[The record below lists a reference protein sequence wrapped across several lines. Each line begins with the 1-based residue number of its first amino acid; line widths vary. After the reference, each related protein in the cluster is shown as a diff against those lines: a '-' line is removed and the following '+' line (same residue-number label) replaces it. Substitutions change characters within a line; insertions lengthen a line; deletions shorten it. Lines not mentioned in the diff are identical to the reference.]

1 MKFRPSVSAR
11 LRGARS
17 VWTAV
22 TANSRA
28 PRPPNRLRSILA
40 GSAGNLVES
49 FDWFVY
55 AAFGL
60 YFSSVF
66 FPGGDRTAQLL
77 STAAVFGVGFFA
89 RPVGAWIMGLYGDR
103 IGRKAAMVAS
113 VALMCGGSL
122 LIAVCPGKAE
132 IGLAAPA
139 ILVLARIL
147 QGFSM
152 GGEYGASATYL
163 AEMANRKTR
172 GFWSGIF
179 YSTLIAGQLL
189 AMGVLLTLTALLTPE
204 QMQAW
209 GWRVPFGLGGALALA
224 VFWLRRGMDE
234 TPSFQARTGP
244 RATTLGLLRSH
255 PREALTVIGLT
266 AGGTLAYYTYTTYIQ
281 KFLVNTSGFTKDQA
295 NLIVA
300 GGLAVFMLVQPL
312 MGALSDRVGRRVILI
327 TFGVLGATLTWPI
340 LSTLAHTHDPW
351 SAFAL
356 TAAGMLI
363 VSAYSSVN
371 AVVKAE
377 LFPTEVRALGVALPY
392 SIANAAFGGTAEY
405 VALAFKQAGHESSYF
420 TYVSLV
426 IGATL
431 VVYLTMRD
439 TRRYSRI
446 AED

>member
-1 MKFRPSVSAR
+1 M
-11 LRGARS
+11 
-17 VWTAV
+17 

-377 LFPTEVRALGVALPY
+377 LFPTEVCALGVALPY

>member
-1 MKFRPSVSAR
+1 M
-11 LRGARS
+11 
-17 VWTAV
+17 TAQ
-22 TANSRA
+22 TADHA
-28 PRPPNRLRSILA
+28 PAPNRLRSILA

-60 YFSSVF
+60 YFSKVF
-66 FPGGDRTAQLL
+66 FPDGDRTTQLL

-89 RPVGAWIMGLYGDR
+89 RPVGAWAMGLYGDR
-103 IGRKAAMVAS
+103 IGRKNAMVIAVS
-113 VALMCGGSL
+113 LMCLGSL
-122 LIAVCPGKAE
+122 LIAVCPGHAE
-132 IGLAAPA
+132 IGMAAPA
-139 ILVLARIL
+139 ILMFARIL

-152 GGEYGASATYL
+152 GGEYGVSATYL
-163 AEMANRKTR
+163 SEMASRKHR

-189 AMGVLLTLTALLTPE
+189 AMGVLLVLTAVLTPE

-209 GWRVPFGLGGALALA
+209 GWRVPFYMGGALALA

-244 RATTLGLLRSH
+244 RASTLGLIRSH
-255 PREALTVIGLT
+255 PKESLIVIGLT

-312 MGALSDRVGRRVILI
+312 MGALSDRVGRRAILM
-327 TFGVLGATLTWPI
+327 TFGVLGAGLTWPI
-340 LSTLAHTHDPW
+340 LSTLAGTRDMGT
-351 SAFAL
+351 AFLLTCAAL
-356 TAAGMLI
+356 LI

-377 LFPTEVRALGVALPY
+377 LFPTEIRALGVALPY
-392 SIANAAFGGTAEY
+392 SLANAAFGGTAEY
-405 VALAFKQAGHESSYF
+405 VALAFKQAGRETWFF
-420 TYVSLV
+420 TYVTVVIAGSL
-426 IGATL
+426 A
-431 VVYLTMRD
+431 VYALMRD
-439 TRRYSRI
+439 TRTHSRI

>member
-1 MKFRPSVSAR
+1 M
-11 LRGARS
+11 
-17 VWTAV
+17 TAE
-22 TANSRA
+22 TAA
-28 PRPPNRLRSILA
+28 PPKANRLRSILA
-40 GSAGNLVES
+40 GSAGNMVES

-60 YFSSVF
+60 YFSKVF
-66 FPGGDRTAQLL
+66 FPEGDRTTQLL

-89 RPVGAWIMGLYGDR
+89 RPAGAWLMGLYGDR
-103 IGRKAAMVAS
+103 IGRKTAMVVS
-113 VALMCGGSL
+113 VTLMCFGSL
-122 LIAVCPGKAE
+122 MIAVCPGQAQ
-132 IGLAAPA
+132 IGVTAPT
-139 ILVLARIL
+139 ILVIARIL

-152 GGEYGASATYL
+152 GGEYGVSATYIS
-163 AEMANRKTR
+163 EMASRQHR

-179 YSTLIAGQLL
+179 YSTLIAGQLM
-189 AMGVLLTLTALLTPE
+189 AMGVLLALTAVLSPE

-209 GWRVPFGLGGALALA
+209 GWRVPFFLGGALALA

-244 RATTLGLLRSH
+244 RATTWGLIKSH

-295 NLIVA
+295 NLITA
-300 GGLAVFMLVQPL
+300 GALAVFMLVQPL
-312 MGALSDRVGRRVILI
+312 MGALSDRIGRRTILI
-327 TFGVLGATLTWPI
+327 SFGVLGAGLTWPI
-340 LSTLAHTHDPW
+340 LSTLAGTHDMGM
-351 SAFAL
+351 AFLLA
-356 TAAGMLI
+356 TAALLI

-392 SIANAAFGGTAEY
+392 SLANAMFGGTAEF
-405 VALAFKQAGHESSYF
+405 VALAFKKAGNETWFF
-420 TYVSLV
+420 TYVTVVIAASL
-426 IGATL
+426 A
-431 VVYLTMRD
+431 VYVLMRD
-439 TRRYSRI
+439 TRRHSRI